1 MQARRTLR
9 STSALRAAAPWLV
22 AAALTVAALVPVWSQ
37 QPAATETIYFR
48 LIIVD
53 SQDAAVRLREQLS
66 TGENF
71 VALAAKVSIDASAPF
86 GGLVGPVAI
95 GDLRPEIRRVLES
108 LPVGELSEV
117 VPLPTGFGVLKRV
130 PGSEATSTPGNVASS
145 SANAPMGSAFTS
157 ALGATGAVK
166 YVYDLS
172 GYVET
177 VLSLR
182 QVTLPP
188 GATDNLATLC
198 QVRQDLVSSAQT
210 LVEEAVSPASR
221 VAAMAP
227 IDRAQAHVLQ
237 AQLHA
242 FRGDM
247 APAIR
252 ALEQAHAIA
261 TDQVPDL
268 RLQLIEALGIAH
280 LHKAE
285 IDNGLH
291 EQPGDRCL
299 LSGRPGQPFARTGDL
314 TKAIDYFS
322 RYLAEQPGEL
332 EVRWLLNIAHMF
344 AGTYPAG
351 VSDAHVIPPGAF
363 ESGEDV
369 GRFVD
374 VAARAGLHSIAMSGG
389 VIVDDFDRDGR
400 LDLVTSSL
408 DSCAPLRFFRRNDDG
423 RFTDRA
429 EQAGLR
435 GQLGGL
441 NIVQGDYDNDG
452 RLDILVLRGG
462 WETPQRKSLLRN
474 NGDGTFSDVTLAS
487 GLAKVATGTQTAV
500 WVDIDNDGWL
510 DLFAG
515 NENGPAQLF
524 RNSGKGTFDDIAAK
538 AGVDS
543 RGFNKGVGAA
553 DYDNDGWPDLYVSNL
568 GGTNFLYRNNRNGTF
583 TELARGA
590 GVPGPGQGF
599 PTWFFD
605 YDNDG
610 DDDLFVASF
619 VTSVDE
625 VARAFLRLPRNGNTL
640 KLYRN
645 LGDGSFQDVT
655 RQAGLDK
662 VLMVMGA
669 NFGDIDNDG
678 FLDMYLGTGNPSYA
692 SLVPSLLLRNKSGQ
706 SFVDVTAAS
715 GTGELHKGH
724 GVAFADLDHDGDQ
737 EIVFEVGGATPG
749 DAHALRLFEN
759 PGHGNDWLALSLVGT
774 KTNRSAIGARI
785 AVTIEG
791 EDGRRTVHR
800 TVSSGGSF
808 GAAPLQQHVGLGH
821 AARRV
826 DLDIWWPA
834 SNTRQRFPDV
844 GKNRVLEITEFAQ
857 APRVLDR
864 PLLPLGLPAR
874 LDGIPRGGSDG
885 RAR

>member
-1 MQARRTLR
+1 MRPFFIR
-9 STSALRAAAPWLV
+9 SWFVV
-22 AAALTVAALVPVWSQ
+22 AALSIATLVPVWSQ
-37 QPAATETIYFR
+37 QQATTDPIYFR
-48 LIIVD
+48 LIVVE
-53 SQDAAVRLREQLS
+53 SQDEAARVREQLLG
-66 TGENF
+66 GENF
-71 VALAAKVSIDASAPF
+71 VALAVKVSIDASAPF
-86 GGLVGPVAI
+86 GGLIGPVVI
-95 GDLRPEIRRVLES
+95 GDLRPEIRRVLDP

-130 PGSEATSTPGNVASS
+130 PDSETAPSVGEVS
-145 SANAPMGSAFTS
+145 SAPMASAFTS
-157 ALGATGAVK
+157 PLGATGAVK

-182 QVTLPP
+182 QVVLPP

-198 QVRQDLVSSAQT
+198 QVRQDLVPSAQR
-210 LVEEAVSPASR
+210 LVNEAVSSASR
-221 VAAMAP
+221 LAAMAP
-227 IDRAQAHVLQ
+227 IDRTQAYVLQ

-247 APAIR
+247 TPAIR
-252 ALEQAHAIA
+252 ALERAHAIA
-261 TDQVPDL
+261 TGEVPDL
-268 RLQLIEALGIAH
+268 RLQLTEALGIAH

-291 EQPGDRCL
+291 ERPGDRCL
-299 LSGRPGQPFARTGDL
+299 LPGRPRQPLARTADVA
-314 TKAIDYFS
+314 KAIDYFS
-322 RYLAEQPGEL
+322 RYLAEQADEL

-351 VSDAHVIPPGAF
+351 VPRAYVIPPDAF
-363 ESGEDV
+363 ASSENV

-374 VAARAGLHSIAMSGG
+374 AAPRAGLDAAAMSGG
-389 VIVDDFDRDGR
+389 IIVDDFDGDGR
-400 LDLVTSSL
+400 LDLVTSSI
-408 DSCAPLRFFRRNDDG
+408 DSCAPLRFFQRKEDG
-423 RFTDRA
+423 TFTDRA
-429 EQAGLR
+429 VQAGLG

-441 NIVQGDYDNDG
+441 NIVQGDYNNDG

-474 NGDGTFSDVTLAS
+474 NGGGTFSDVTMAS

-524 RNSGKGTFDDIAAK
+524 RNSGDGTFVDIAGT
-538 AGVDS
+538 AGVDR
-543 RGFNKGVGAA
+543 RGFNKGVAAA

-610 DDDLFVASF
+610 DEDLFVASF

-625 VARAFLRLPRNGNTL
+625 VARAYLRLPRNGNTL
-640 KLYRN
+640 KLYEN
-645 LGDGSFQDVT
+645 LGDGSFRDVT

-678 FLDMYLGTGNPSYA
+678 FLDIYLGTGNPSYG
-692 SLVPSLLLRNKSGQ
+692 SLVPSLLLRNKGGR

-737 EIVFEVGGATPG
+737 EVVFEVGGATRG
-749 DAHALRLFEN
+749 DSHALRLFEN
-759 PGHGNDWLALSLVGT
+759 PGHGNDWVALKLVGM
-774 KTNRSAIGARI
+774 KTNRAAIGARI
-785 AVTIEG
+785 VVVVDG
-791 EDGRRTVHR
+791 DGGRRIVHR
-800 TVSSGGSF
+800 TVGSGGSF
-808 GAAPLQQHVGLGH
+808 GAAPLQQHVGLGK

-826 DLDIWWPA
+826 DVEIWWPA
-834 SNTRQRFPDV
+834 SNTRQRFSDV
-844 GKNRVLEITEFAQ
+844 GKNRVLEITEFAE
-857 APRVLDR
+857 APRMLAR
-864 PLLPLGLPAR
+864 PLLPLGNSDAR
-874 LDGIPRGGSDG
+874 VR
-885 RAR
+885 